1 MPERNKPE
9 PKRVYI
15 ALGSN
20 LGDREH
26 ALDFARE
33 KLAQLPGTILRA
45 ASSIEETAPLGGR
58 DQPWYLNQMVA
69 LDTDLSPHELLSAL
83 HEIETQAGRIRREQ
97 WASRTLDLDI
107 VRFGDVKLDDPD
119 LTLPHPGIGQRDFWH
134 RELLELA
141 KMGF

>member
-15 ALGSN
+15 AVGSN
-20 LGDREH
+20 LGDREQ
-26 ALDFARE
+26 ALGFARE
-33 KLAQLPGTILRA
+33 KLAQLPGTVLQA
-45 ASSIEETAPLGGR
+45 VSSIEETAPLGGR

-69 LDTDLSPHELLSAL
+69 LDTRMAPRELLSAL
-83 HEIETQAGRIRREQ
+83 QEIETQAGRLRREQ

-107 VRFGDVKLDDPD
+107 VRFGDLTLDEPG
-119 LTLPHPGIGQRDFWH
+119 LTLPHPGINQRDFWQ

-141 KMGF
+141 DQGF

>member
-1 MPERNKPE
+1 MPARNKPE
-9 PKRVYI
+9 PKRAYI

-20 LGDREH
+20 LGDRAQ

-33 KLAQLPGTILRA
+33 KLAQLPGTVLRA

-58 DQPWYLNQMVA
+58 DQPWYLNQMVT

-83 HEIETQAGRIRREQ
+83 HEIETQAGRIRRER

-119 LTLPHPGIGQRDFWH
+119 LTLPHPGIGQRDFWR

-141 KMGF
+141 NLGF

>member
-15 ALGSN
+15 AVGSN
-20 LGDREH
+20 LGDREQ
-26 ALDFARE
+26 ALGFARE
-33 KLAQLPGTILRA
+33 KLAQLPGTVLQA

-69 LDTDLSPHELLSAL
+69 LDTRMAPRELLSAL
-83 HEIETQAGRIRREQ
+83 QEIETQAGRIRREQ

-107 VRFGDVKLDDPD
+107 VRYGDLTLDEPG
-119 LTLPHPGIGQRDFWH
+119 LTLPHPGINQRDFWQ

-141 KMGF
+141 DQGF

>member
-1 MPERNKPE
+1 MPERSSPT

-20 LGDREH
+20 LGDRER
-26 ALDFARE
+26 ALGFARE
-33 KLAQLPGTILRA
+33 RIAQLSDTVVQA

-69 LDTDLSPHELLSAL
+69 LDTRLSPRELLVAL
-83 HEIETQAGRIRREQ
+83 QEIETQAGRTRAER

-107 VRFGDVKLDDPD
+107 VRFGDVELDEPG
-119 LTLPHPGIGQRDFWH
+119 LTLPHPRIKERDFWQ

-141 KMGF
+141 AQGF